1 MVAEIDSE
9 VVVDTDHQ
17 ESRLD
22 YCTKDFRT
30 LVQESVVDHCKP
42 VLKCRF
48 MKFSNF
54 KYQKNSSETLF
65 ALSLVGLQKLS
76 ENRTFT

>member
-30 LVQESVVDHCKP
+30 LVQGSVVDHCKP
-42 VLKCRF
+42 GLKCRF

-54 KYQKNSSETLF
+54 KCQKNSSETLF
-65 ALSLVGLQKLS
+65 ALSLADLQRLGK
-76 ENRTFT
+76 N